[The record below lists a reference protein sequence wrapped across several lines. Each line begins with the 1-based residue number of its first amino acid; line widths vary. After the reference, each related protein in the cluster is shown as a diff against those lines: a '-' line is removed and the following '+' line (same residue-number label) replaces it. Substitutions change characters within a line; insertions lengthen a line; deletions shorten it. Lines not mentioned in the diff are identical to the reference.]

1 MMELLDEGMDTFNIV
16 VSIAKYAPGIG
27 SAATVVKTALTA
39 ARSTFDSALDRVRTV
54 EDIVGPM
61 NDVAEAGIVT
71 CTTGKMILISD
82 VGYAYKTRST
92 ILIALIFPR

>member
-1 MMELLDEGMDTFNIV
+1 MELLDDGMDTFNIV

-54 EDIVGPM
+54 KDIVGPM
-61 NDVAEAGIVT
+61 SYVARDGIVS
-71 CTTGKMILISD
+71 CTTGKIILICN
-82 VGYAYKTRST
+82 VYN
-92 ILIALIFPR
+92 L

>member
-1 MMELLDEGMDTFNIV
+1 MMELLDDRMDTFNIV

-54 EDIVGPM
+54 KDKVGPLSY
-61 NDVAEAGIVT
+61 VAEAGIVT
-71 CTTGKMILISD
+71 CTTGKIILICN
-82 VGYAYKTRST
+82 GYN
-92 ILIALIFPR
+92 L

>member
-1 MMELLDEGMDTFNIV
+1 MELLDEGMDTFNIV

-39 ARSTFDSALDRVRTV
+39 ARSTFDTALDRVRTV

-71 CTTGKMILISD
+71 CTTGKITNIDM
-82 VGYAYKTRST
+82 
-92 ILIALIFPR
+92 